1 MFLQGIGFYNPS
13 SVKHVLPRCEADEA
27 KVKK

>member
-1 MFLQGIGFYNPS
+1 MISQGIGFHIPS

>member
-1 MFLQGIGFYNPS
+1 MFLQGIGFHTPS
-13 SVKHVLPRCEADEA
+13 SVKRVLPRCEADEA